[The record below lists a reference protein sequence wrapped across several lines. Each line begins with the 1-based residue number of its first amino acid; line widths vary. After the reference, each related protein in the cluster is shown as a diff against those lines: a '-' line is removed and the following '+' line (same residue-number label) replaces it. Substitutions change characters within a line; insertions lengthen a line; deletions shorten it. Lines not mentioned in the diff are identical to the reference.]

1 MINFRNIFKR
11 EIRKIPKKNSV
22 ISDLFIWRNNEDW
35 QTKFELMNF
44 TLSVFHKIF
53 KTQSGKFFHV
63 QIQNQV

>member
-44 TLSVFHKIF
+44 KP
-53 KTQSGKFFHV
+53 FFDLRL
-63 QIQNQV
+63 I